1 MTLPRRFAARSLAV
15 VLVLGLGAPLAAT
28 AQTSPAVMPV
38 QVPTPAP
45 MPTVSGTPIPY
56 PAYGTPAPDVATLKE
71 RPGVPTTLTLN
82 QAIDI
87 AVAQSPSFASERAAY
102 RAIAARY
109 SSEKGALLPNI
120 SASGSIQRQYGS
132 TSNGNNNASASPA
145 PTNAPSNVYT
155 TESGSVSLSELIF
168 DGGRVIAG
176 IRSAKEADIA
186 GRDTL
191 LRQLQALA
199 YSVAGT
205 YYTLLE
211 DRASVTSDNALVHEF
226 EINEQY
232 VTAQIR
238 TGAAARSDLAAA
250 QFQTAQARGLL
261 VTAQGQEIA
270 AEGAFAT
277 TLGLDADT
285 EVAPKALSSSP
296 SQVKLL
302 TYAESLKEAYTLRP
316 DFLAAEYSVESD
328 RENLRYAKLARF
340 PSISANAS
348 LGTSRTLIQTPAVA
362 TPFSSTRSLGAT
374 ISIPIYDQGLTNYN
388 VATAAAALDQGKDAL
403 TSTRLLVQSDV
414 RGGLANLISA
424 RATLVQAR
432 SEVASATVSLQA
444 TQAQYKVG
452 ASTITA
458 IVTAEANLATA
469 QRDYVA
475 ALYGERLAEENYA
488 YVLGASD
495 LRL

>member
-1 MTLPRRFAARSLAV
+1 MTLPRRFTARSLAV
-15 VLVLGLGAPLAAT
+15 AIVLGLGAPLAAI
-28 AQTSPAVMPV
+28 AQTSPAAMPI

-102 RAIAARY
+102 REIAARY

-132 TSNGNNNASASPA
+132 TSNGNNNSNASPA

-176 IRSAKEADIA
+176 IRSAKEADTA

-199 YSVAGT
+199 YSVAGV

-211 DRASVTSDNALVHEF
+211 DRASVTSDNALVREF

-232 VTAQIR
+232 VSAQIR

-270 AEGAFAT
+270 AEASFAT

-285 EVAPKALSSSP
+285 EVAPKPLSSSP

-302 TYAESLKEAYTLRP
+302 TYADSLKEAYALRP
-316 DFLAAEYSVESD
+316 DFLAAEYTVESD
-328 RENLRYAKLARF
+328 QENLRYAKLARF
-340 PSISANAS
+340 PSISADAS
-348 LGTSRTLIQTPAVA
+348 VGTSRTLIQTPAVA

-388 VATAAAALDQGKDAL
+388 VAVAAATLDQGKDAL
-403 TSTRLLVQSDV
+403 TSDPAARAIRRPRRTCELDLGARDARAGPLGSCQCDGEPAGHAGAVQ
-414 RGGLANLISA
+414 GGRFDDHRDRHGRSQLGYGSA
-424 RATLVQAR
+424 RLRRGLVR
-432 SEVASATVSLQA
+432 
-444 TQAQYKVG
+444 
-452 ASTITA
+452 
-458 IVTAEANLATA
+458 
-469 QRDYVA
+469 
-475 ALYGERLAEENYA
+475 
-488 YVLGASD
+488 
-495 LRL
+495 